1 MNCLNRTSRKIDHI
15 EHTLKMPNP
24 KNHSFED
31 IKFIHQSLPNIDV
44 DEIILDTKIGELPL
58 SSPIIINAMTGGGG
72 GRTVEINRSLA
83 KIARKYNMPIAVGSQ
98 MAALKD
104 KNERY
109 TFQVVREE
117 NPSGIVISNLGSE
130 ATLEQAI
137 ESVAMIEADALQ
149 IHLNVIQELVMPEGD
164 RHFSGAIKR
173 IQEIVEN
180 VSVPVIVKEVG
191 FGMSKESATKLANL
205 GVSIIDVGGYGGTN
219 FARVENLRREETL
232 QMFNDW
238 GIPTAAAICE
248 VKTSQP
254 FLSVIGTGGIKTGL
268 DIAKAIS
275 LGSSAAGVAGMFL
288 RELHENGMDGLE
300 QKVETLFFELKMV
313 MTALGVKKIDD
324 LRRVPLLISGET
336 YHWLEQRGIP
346 TKPYALRVLPKE

>member
-1 MNCLNRTSRKIDHI
+1 MNGLNRTSRKIEHI

-24 KNHSFED
+24 DNHSFED

-44 DEIILDTKIGELPL
+44 DDIILDTQIGELPL

-72 GRTVEINRSLA
+72 GRTFEINRSLA
-83 KIARKYNMPIAVGSQ
+83 RLAQKYKLPIAVGSQ

-104 KNERY
+104 KNERH

-117 NPSGIVISNLGSE
+117 NPTGIVISNLGSE
-130 ATLEQAI
+130 ATLEQANEAI
-137 ESVAMIEADALQ
+137 AMIGADAIQ

-164 RHFSGAIKR
+164 RHFGGAIRR

-191 FGMSKESATKLANL
+191 FGMSKETATKLANL
-205 GVSIIDVGGYGGTN
+205 GVTIVDVGGYGGTN
-219 FARVENLRREETL
+219 FAKVENLRREETL

-248 VKTSQP
+248 VKASQP

-275 LGSSAAGVAGMFL
+275 LGSSAVGVAGLLL
-288 RELHENGMDGLE
+288 RELHENGLDGLE
-300 QKVETLFFELKMV
+300 RKVESLFFELKMV
-313 MTALGVKKIDD
+313 MTALGAKRIDD

-336 YHWLEQRGIP
+336 FHWLEQRCIP
-346 TKPYALRVLPKE
+346 TKPYGSRVLPKE